1 LSWVFLK
8 KGIVMNYS
16 IANLHEKIRE
26 FHPELDRNNVDLSLT
41 WDEANK
47 RYALQLSRI
56 GKAVGAYLDQKDADE
71 CMSGKKCLN
80 LAVQVTQLLAEL
92 EDLITPRKPG

>member
-1 LSWVFLK
+1 
-8 KGIVMNYS
+8 MNY
-16 IANLHEKIRE
+16 NTDQLKERIRG
-26 FHPELDRNNVDLSLT
+26 FHPELAQTGVDLSVD
-41 WDEANK
+41 WDAAGK
-47 RYALQLSRI
+47 RAAIKLSKA

-80 LAVQVTQLLAEL
+80 LAVMVTQLLADL